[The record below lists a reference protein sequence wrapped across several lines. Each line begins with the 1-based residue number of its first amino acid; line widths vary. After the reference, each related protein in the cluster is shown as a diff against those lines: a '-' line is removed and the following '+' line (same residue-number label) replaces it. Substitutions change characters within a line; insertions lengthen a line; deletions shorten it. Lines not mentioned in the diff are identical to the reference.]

1 MILQRLW
8 LLHDEKEL
16 RKEERKTIKKQ
27 KQNTWKIVRLHAAI
41 KRNSMNVFE
50 MNLADFFGEKQN
62 YKKNYLMMDLSSS
75 TLLFFIAFAAQVIK
89 NYNLRLFY
97 FTFVDFVLLVSRCKL
112 KLKVFSEWINYHGF
126 WYLVLCYPLPD
137 YPLCVWMS
145 DCAKNKANLEQKRF
159 TKPNQQKQQKFNQN
173 KNK

>member
-1 MILQRLW
+1 
-8 LLHDEKEL
+8 
-16 RKEERKTIKKQ
+16 
-27 KQNTWKIVRLHAAI
+27 
-41 KRNSMNVFE
+41 MNVFE

-75 TLLFFIAFAAQVIK
+75 ALLFFIAFAAQVIK
-89 NYNLRLFY
+89 NNNNNNNLRLFY

-126 WYLVLCYPLPD
+126 WYLVLCYPLPY

-159 TKPNQQKQQKFNQN
+159 TKTKPTRTTKNQPEQK
-173 KNK
+173 